1 MTRMPLLLG
10 IFAVLLLVF
19 VNAFLPSRSGP
30 ARQSL
35 VHESTGGAMPGAAR
49 VLKKPTAAH
58 EPVRPEAV
66 DLPDAGLAVQD
77 AVSALR
83 PLAES
88 GHPDAMS
95 RMALRLLTCSH
106 WASASEERFR
116 EVEVSRFRGA
126 SGREPE
132 TDADISKIATA
143 VEKDVAYQRACADID
158 PALMHDRLG
167 WLEKA
172 ALAGD
177 PRARIEYVNWGLQD
191 MPDRE
196 DILLNFD
203 EVQRRR
209 ALAGDF
215 LLQAL
220 SAGDCRAL
228 ASLAQGYS
236 GLVGTFDWIFAKNAV
251 KAYAYGMAA
260 IGKGDPAPDVRAR
273 LDGMNAGFESA
284 LTPAQKDLASRMVQ
298 SFGSCRP

>member
-1 MTRMPLLLG
+1 MTRMPLALG
-10 IFAVLLLVF
+10 IFAVLLLAF
-19 VNAFLPSRSGP
+19 VVAFLPSRPSPAPESAAGP
-30 ARQSL
+30 
-35 VHESTGGAMPGAAR
+35 MPGAAR
-49 VLKKPTAAH
+49 ATEKPAVARD
-58 EPVRPEAV
+58 PARPEAI

-88 GHPDAMS
+88 GRADAMS
-95 RMALRLLTCSH
+95 RMALHLLNCSH

-126 SGREPE
+126 SGHEPGTE
-132 TDADISKIATA
+132 ADITTIATA

-158 PALMHDRLG
+158 PALMHDRLD

-191 MPDRE
+191 MPGRE
-196 DILLNFD
+196 DILLDFD

-228 ASLAQGYS
+228 APLAQAYS
-236 GLVGTFDWIFAKNAV
+236 GLAGTFDWIVAKNAV

-273 LDGMNAGFESA
+273 LEGLIAGFESM
-284 LTPAQKDLASRMVQ
+284 LTPAQKEQANRMVR
-298 SFGSCRP
+298 SFGSCRQ